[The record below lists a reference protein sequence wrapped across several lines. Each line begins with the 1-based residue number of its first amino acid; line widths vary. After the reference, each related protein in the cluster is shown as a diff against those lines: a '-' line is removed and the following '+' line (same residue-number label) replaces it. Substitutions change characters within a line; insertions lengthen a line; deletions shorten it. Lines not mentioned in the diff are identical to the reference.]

1 MGFGLSVKA
10 VTSEAN
16 ADFLSSIAPDFEAV
30 GEPAEVRSP
39 DSDTAIMASFHKPMR
54 RHSKDDLSI
63 WLDRAAA
70 SLVAPSRMG
79 LAHLSPDI

>member
-63 WLDRAAA
+63 CSTAQQPAWLRH
-70 SLVAPSRMG
+70 REWG
-79 LAHLSPDI
+79 